1 MTTRGHVTAPP
12 TATAR
17 LLTVSEVADT
27 LSCGRTLV
35 YELLGKGEIGHI
47 KIGRLTRV
55 HPAQVEHFLRR
66 RMGLD
71 CVEAPS
77 RRPSRQQRI
86 SRGAPTLPFDG

>member
-1 MTTRGHVTAPP
+1 MTTRGHMTAPP
-12 TATAR
+12 IATAR

-71 CVEAPS
+71 SVEVPSGRGAP
-77 RRPSRQQRI
+77 RQRI
-86 SRGAPTLPFDG
+86 SGVESTLPFD